1 MTDDLDYSL
10 EEEPF
15 DEKLRIMLIGDSG
28 VGKTSILKKFCK
40 NKFNKS
46 YISSIGVDFEIKYIK
61 IGEKTINLQIWD
73 TAGQERFRGISRQ
86 YYNKSDGFVIVYDIT
101 NEKSFEDVT
110 NWVQQIKELASSD
123 NNNIILGNKCDLEDD
138 REVDKEKGEELSK
151 KYNCQFFEVSAQTGK
166 NIENSFL
173 CLAKSILKDNNFI
186 SSSRKGS
193 QIDRKS
199 YSMNNK
205 KRKCC

>member
-1 MTDDLDYSL
+1 MKDDLDYSL

-86 YYNKSDGFVIVYDIT
+86 YYNKVMV
-101 NEKSFEDVT
+101 
-110 NWVQQIKELASSD
+110 L
-123 NNNIILGNKCDLEDD
+123 L
-138 REVDKEKGEELSK
+138 
-151 KYNCQFFEVSAQTGK
+151 
-166 NIENSFL
+166 
-173 CLAKSILKDNNFI
+173 
-186 SSSRKGS
+186 
-193 QIDRKS
+193 
-199 YSMNNK
+199 
-205 KRKCC
+205 